1 METILTVLITLGVCT
16 LAYAFMGV
24 VRLSRRVNDLELV
37 RMELGD
43 VQAQVEQRIED
54 ESRDRTK
61 QDQDIHQRIEEYQ
74 AQVESNTDR
83 RFDNVWSEVHKLDK
97 VVNPNMELLK

>member
-74 AQVESNTDR
+74 VQVESNTDR

-97 VVNPNMELLK
+97 VVNPNMELPK

>member
-74 AQVESNTDR
+74 VQVESNTDR